1 MKKKTVFSIPILII
15 GLILLFANSCE
26 KDEPKSA
33 PLINTTAVTEI
44 TKTSAISGGN
54 VTNDG
59 GTGVTS
65 RGICWSKNKMPTIND
80 SKTTN
85 GTGTG
90 SFSGNIT
97 GLTSNT
103 TYYVRAF
110 ATNSVGTSYGNEV
123 TFKTLEDTKAPTI
136 TTAKATDITQT
147 TAVSGGDITDDGGAE
162 ITARGVC
169 WSKKENPTVS
179 DSKTSDGKGKG
190 SFTSN
195 ITKLEANTKYYVRAY
210 ATNSVGTSYGEN
222 VVFTTEKATPTS
234 EPMVLQFNTNKSPGT
249 TVTLP
254 LYGAV
259 DVTVDWGDSNSNKY
273 TIEGNQSHTYAKEG
287 TYTVEISGS
296 LKQFGQ
302 YNYPNADKLIKV
314 ISFGNIGLN
323 SLDHA
328 FHKAINLIEV
338 PINLPS
344 TVSNLEAMFREASS
358 FNFDIGG
365 WDVSNVHTMRIIFR
379 EASSFNQDI
388 SSWDVSNVGDMDY
401 MFDRASAFNQNIGSW
416 DVSKAWSMFSMFN
429 GASSF
434 NQDISSWNVSNVSEM
449 SYMFSY
455 ATAFNQNISSWDVSK
470 VYNMRGM
477 FRGAAAFNQNI
488 GNWDLSIAIDLSE
501 MFSNATAF
509 DQDIGSWNISNVT
522 KLSEMFKDVT
532 LSTANYDKLL
542 IGWAG
547 RTVKKEVVFDGG
559 NSKYSAGAAA
569 DARAK
574 LIGTYEWTITD
585 GGEE

>member
-1 MKKKTVFSIPILII
+1 MKNRIKISISILLI
-15 GLILLFANSCE
+15 GLILLIANSCD
-26 KDEPKSA
+26 KDEPKNA

-44 TKTSAISGGN
+44 AKTSAISGGN
-54 VTNDG
+54 VINDG
-59 GTGVTS
+59 GAGVTS
-65 RGICWSKNKMPTIND
+65 RGICWSKNEMPTIND
-80 SKTTN
+80 SKVST
-85 GTGTG
+85 GTGLG

-97 GLTSNT
+97 GLVANT

-110 ATNSVGTSYGNEV
+110 ATNSVGTSYGKAIS
-123 TFKTLEDTKAPTI
+123 FKTLEDTKVATI
-136 TTAKATDITQT
+136 TTTKVTDITQT
-147 TAVSGGDITDDGGAE
+147 TAVSGGDITNDGGAE
-162 ITARGVC
+162 ISARGVC

-190 SFTSN
+190 SFTSA
-195 ITKLEANTKYYVRAY
+195 ITKLEANTTYYVRAY

-222 VVFTTEKATPTS
+222 VMFTTENVTTTS
-234 EPMVLQFNTNKSPGT
+234 EPMVLQFNTNKSSGT

-254 LYGAV
+254 LYGTV
-259 DVTVDWGDSNSNKY
+259 NVTVDWGDGNSNKY
-273 TIEGNQSHTYAKEG
+273 TIEGNQSLTYAKEG
-287 TYTVEISGS
+287 IYTVKISGS
-296 LKQFGQ
+296 LEQFGK
-302 YNYPNADKLIKV
+302 YDYPNADKLIKV
-314 ISFGNIGLN
+314 TSFGNIGLN

-338 PINLPS
+338 PTKIPS
-344 TVSNLEAMFREASS
+344 TVSTLDAMFREASS

-365 WDVSNVHTMRIIFR
+365 WDVSNVYGMRLIFR

-388 SSWDVSNVGDMDY
+388 SSWDVSNVGDMAY

-416 DVSKAWSMFSMFN
+416 DVSKAWSMFSMFS

-434 NQDISSWNVSNVSEM
+434 NQDIGSWNVNKVSSM
-449 SYMFSY
+449 SYMFQDASS
-455 ATAFNQNISSWDVSK
+455 FNQNISSWDVSN
-470 VYNMRGM
+470 VYDMRAM

-488 GNWDLSIAIDLSE
+488 GNWDLSTALDLSE
-501 MFSNATAF
+501 MFSSATAF
-509 DQDIGSWNISNVT
+509 DQDIGSWNIINVT
-522 KLSEMFKDVT
+522 KLSAMFKDVT

-569 DARAK
+569 NARAK
-574 LIGTYEWTITD
+574 LTGTYEWTITD
-585 GGEE
+585 GGVK